1 MNFLKLAGIVG
12 VCIAVSACGYTRLDR
27 LKESKPEGTEFNK
40 GLVKEY
46 LELSIYEE
54 EVEYDWGSSA
64 NYAKKGL
71 MASRNEAVL
80 PETMK
85 EYGELNKE
93 EKAMLEKERARLLS
107 VLDAGARTAK
117 PAIAAHAQ
125 AMFDCWTEELDEG
138 HQAKR
143 IEMCASEYKK
153 AMEDLEKKPAPPQ
166 TPAAAA
172 PSPADYLVFFA
183 FDSAVVSDA
192 GKKILSDVVADFKK
206 RGASATV
213 AINGHT
219 DTAGTNAYNLGL
231 SKRRAEAVRS
241 ELVKLGVP
249 ANKMVVTFFGED
261 MLRVKTPD
269 NKPEAGNR
277 RVNITVK

>member
-71 MASRNEAVL
+71 MAARNEAVL

-85 EYGELNKE
+85 EYGELNSE

-143 IEMCASEYKK
+143 IEWCSSEYKK
-153 AMEDLEKKPAPPQ
+153 AMEELEKKPSAQ
-166 TPAAAA
+166 GPATSGG
-172 PSPADYLVFFA
+172 SPADYLVFFA

-192 GKKILSDVVADFKK
+192 GKKILNDVVVDFKK
-206 RGASATV
+206 RGASSTV

-241 ELVKLGVP
+241 ELSKLGIP
-249 ANKMVVTFFGED
+249 TNKMVVTFFGED

>member
-1 MNFLKLAGIVG
+1 MNFLKLAGVVG

-71 MASRNEAVL
+71 MAARNEAVL

-85 EYGELNKE
+85 EYGELNSE
-93 EKAMLEKERARLLS
+93 ETAMLEKERARLLS
-107 VLDAGARTAK
+107 VLDGGARTAK
-117 PAIAAHAQ
+117 PAVAAHAQ
-125 AMFDCWTEELDEG
+125 AMFDCWVEELDEG

-143 IEMCASEYKK
+143 IEYCSSEYKK
-153 AMEDLEKKPAPPQ
+153 AMEELERKPAPQ
-166 TPAAAA
+166 QPAMTMPA
-172 PSPADYLVFFA
+172 PADYLVFFA

-192 GKKILSDVVADFKK
+192 GKKILNDVVTDYKK
-206 RGASATV
+206 RGASATIAV
-213 AINGHT
+213 NGHT
-219 DTAGTNAYNLGL
+219 DTAGSNAYNLGL
-231 SKRRAEAVRS
+231 SKRRAEAVRA
-241 ELVKLGVP
+241 ELAKLGVP
-249 ANKMVVTFFGED
+249 NNKMVVTFFGED

-269 NKPEAGNR
+269 NTPEAGNR

>member
-40 GLVKEY
+40 SLVKEY

-93 EKAMLEKERARLLS
+93 ETAMLEKERARLLS

-117 PAIAAHAQ
+117 PGIAAHAQ
-125 AMFDCWTEELDEG
+125 AMFDCWVEELDEG

-143 IEMCASEYKK
+143 IELCSSEYKK
-153 AMEDLEKKPAPPQ
+153 AMEELEKKPAPQ
-166 TPAAAA
+166 GPATSGG
-172 PSPADYLVFFA
+172 SPADYLVFFA

-192 GKKILSDVVADFKK
+192 GKKILNDVVADFKK
-206 RGASATV
+206 RGASSTV